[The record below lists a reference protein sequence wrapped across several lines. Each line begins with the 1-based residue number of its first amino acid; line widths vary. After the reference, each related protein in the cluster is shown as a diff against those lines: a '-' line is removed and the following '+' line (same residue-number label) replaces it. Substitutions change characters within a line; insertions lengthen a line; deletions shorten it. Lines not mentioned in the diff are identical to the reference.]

1 MRLSIAAK
9 LNFFLLF
16 IFSMV
21 LVFSASYQ
29 AVRERALIL
38 ELIKE
43 QSAEQTEAYFDSLN
57 MLMLTNNMT
66 ARDTLRTKFLN
77 HSHVQDA
84 RVIRGPAV
92 NHQYGPGKE
101 TETPRDRFDELALA
115 GKTSFEVIQVGNR
128 NRLVATLPLLA
139 SKNYRGTDCTACHQV
154 SEGTVLGAIRFDYS
168 LDSLFAQVERSILG
182 STLMLT
188 ALFGL
193 GLLLTLWVLR
203 TWVVQPL
210 NQLTRAMEEATDKH
224 DFGHRLDYEDIDEIG
239 RVAVAYNQML
249 DSVEQQL
256 AMQRA
261 IGSQPLRNPLSGA
274 VGNPAANRA
283 KSGKNGDETAE

>member
-57 MLMLTNNMT
+57 MLMLTNNMM

-84 RVIRGPAV
+84 RVIR
-92 NHQYGPGKE
+92 
-101 TETPRDRFDELALA
+101 
-115 GKTSFEVIQVGNR
+115 
-128 NRLVATLPLLA
+128 
-139 SKNYRGTDCTACHQV
+139 
-154 SEGTVLGAIRFDYS
+154 
-168 LDSLFAQVERSILG
+168 
-182 STLMLT
+182 
-188 ALFGL
+188 
-193 GLLLTLWVLR
+193 
-203 TWVVQPL
+203 
-210 NQLTRAMEEATDKH
+210 
-224 DFGHRLDYEDIDEIG
+224 
-239 RVAVAYNQML
+239 
-249 DSVEQQL
+249 
-256 AMQRA
+256 
-261 IGSQPLRNPLSGA
+261 
-274 VGNPAANRA
+274 
-283 KSGKNGDETAE
+283 